1 MEHDADRQPTLR
13 RRKMIE
19 RKLGEVKK
27 CHGMRRAW
35 YRGKTRAA
43 IQILITF
50 LMINAKRVLKL
61 IEERKISVG

>member
-1 MEHDADRQPTLR
+1 
-13 RRKMIE
+13 MIE